1 MTLYQMSFVY
11 REDALRFRMRITVL
25 REQAKAAPTKEER
38 ERLKRR
44 ILELQQL
51 QRQSRELAELTRH
64 YYERGYYRNEKYTY
78 SMRNNEVYGD
88 MTAWIAA
95 HAGDNESDLM
105 RLKRNLRLAREEE
118 LTARQRELLRLRYE
132 ENMTVTEIAAAIGRD
147 KSTVSRTLSRAR
159 RRLYKCLRYGL

>member
-1 MTLYQMSFVY
+1 
-11 REDALRFRMRITVL
+11 
-25 REQAKAAPTKEER
+25 
-38 ERLKRR
+38 
-44 ILELQQL
+44 
-51 QRQSRELAELTRH
+51 
-64 YYERGYYRNEKYTY
+64 
-78 SMRNNEVYGD
+78 MRNNEVYGD

-147 KSTVSRTLSRAR
+147 KSTVSRGEGFTSASAMG
-159 RRLYKCLRYGL
+159 YNQKITSE

>member
-1 MTLYQMSFVY
+1 
-11 REDALRFRMRITVL
+11 
-25 REQAKAAPTKEER
+25 
-38 ERLKRR
+38 
-44 ILELQQL
+44 
-51 QRQSRELAELTRH
+51 
-64 YYERGYYRNEKYTY
+64 
-78 SMRNNEVYGD
+78 MRNNEVYGD

-95 HAGDNESDLM
+95 HAGDNEGDLM

-132 ENMTVTEIAAAIGRD
+132 VTEIAAAIGRD

>member
-1 MTLYQMSFVY
+1 
-11 REDALRFRMRITVL
+11 
-25 REQAKAAPTKEER
+25 
-38 ERLKRR
+38 
-44 ILELQQL
+44 
-51 QRQSRELAELTRH
+51 
-64 YYERGYYRNEKYTY
+64 
-78 SMRNNEVYGD
+78 MRNNEVYGD

-95 HAGDNESDLM
+95 HAGEKESDPM
-105 RLKRNLRLAREEE
+105 RLERNRRLAREEE